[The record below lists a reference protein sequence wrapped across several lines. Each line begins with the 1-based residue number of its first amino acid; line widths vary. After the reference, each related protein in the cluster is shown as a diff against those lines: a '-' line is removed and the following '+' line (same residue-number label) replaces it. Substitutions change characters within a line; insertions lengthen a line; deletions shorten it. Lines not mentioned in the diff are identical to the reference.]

1 MMPKV
6 KDIMDSLERVAP
18 AAAAEDWDNPGLQV
32 GTPSAEVRK
41 ILMSLD
47 PTLDAVREASRRE
60 ACLVVTHHPL
70 IFPSLSCLNTEIYPG
85 NVISEACRKEISILA
100 AHTNLDTA
108 QGGINDMLASLFQL
122 KEAAV
127 LQPRSGI
134 GRIGYLPEPC
144 QLFSLV
150 ETIKDLLDASMV
162 RVSGTREKWIRRLA
176 VVGGS
181 GGGLVSTASAMG
193 ADVLVTGDV
202 SHHDA
207 LLAQTLGLA
216 LVDAGHFHTEKTAF
230 GLFAGRFKAF
240 LTEEG
245 WDVLVEEYQGQRNP
259 LRWD

>member
-1 MMPKV
+1 
-6 KDIMDSLERVAP
+6 
-18 AAAAEDWDNPGLQV
+18 
-32 GTPSAEVRK
+32 
-41 ILMSLD
+41 
-47 PTLDAVREASRRE
+47 
-60 ACLVVTHHPL
+60 
-70 IFPSLSCLNTEIYPG
+70 LNTEIYPG
-85 NVISEACRKEISILA
+85 NVISEACKNEISILA

-134 GRIGYLPEPC
+134 GRIGYLPERC

-150 ETIKDLLDASMV
+150 ETIKDLLDASIV
-162 RVSGTREKWIRRLA
+162 RVSGMREKWIRRVA

-193 ADVLVTGDV
+193 ADALVTGDV

-216 LVDAGHFHTEKTAF
+216 LVDAGHFHTEKAAF